1 MKMDLPL
8 EGTLR
13 PVLGA
18 VLLTLLPACDR
29 GDVGA
34 TALATPVPAQPAGR
48 GEDIKAK
55 PSAVQGCH
63 EQLLDQSTPSGR
75 VQVALCPRGD
85 GAELRFVHQYA
96 GKTEV
101 LAYAMSAHVGGAIVH
116 GEANLWSEHLVSVD
130 LAEERGGR
138 LVLGNFRDGRRVISS
153 IPYVT
158 ADEESL
164 VQEFRDGALYISTES
179 KGERRLT
186 EVEAGDDRGEFQP
199 ERVSC
204 EWGPPAGI
212 GHHLDLSLGTDGR
225 VIGVGYVGFTP
236 QHNGALTS
244 SSIDADPDDPETRWS
259 SDASETRI
267 ALLAAATD
275 GGSETETETKSEDSR
290 IRIRSESGKYTV
302 TFEINAS
309 NFCGHASAYARSITL
324 DPLSRVCE
332 SVELS
337 DD

>member
-8 EGTLR
+8 EGTL
-13 PVLGA
+13 PPLLGA
-18 VLLTLLPACDR
+18 VLLILLPACDR

-48 GEDIKAK
+48 GEEIKAT

-75 VQVALCPRGD
+75 VQVALCPRG
-85 GAELRFVHQYA
+85 GSAELRFVRQQA
-96 GKTEV
+96 GKTV
-101 LAYAMSAHVGGAIVH
+101 VRAYALNADVDGAIVH
-116 GEANLWSEHLVSVD
+116 SEANLWSDHLVSVD

-138 LVLGNFRDGRRVISS
+138 LVLGNFRDGTPVISS
-153 IPYVT
+153 VRYVT

-164 VQEFRDGALYISTES
+164 VQDFRDGALYISTES
-179 KGERRLT
+179 MGERRLT
-186 EVEAGDDRGEFQP
+186 QVEVGDDRGKFHP

-204 EWGPPAGI
+204 KWGPPAGI
-212 GHHLDLSLGTDGR
+212 RHHLDLSLATDGR

-244 SSIDADPDDPETRWS
+244 CSIDADRDDPETRWS

-267 ALLAAATD
+267 DLLAAGGDHAPD
-275 GGSETETETKSEDSR
+275 GEAEADDSR

-302 TFEINAS
+302 TFEMDAS
-309 NFCGHASAYARSITL
+309 SFCGHSSVHARSITL
-324 DPLSRVCE
+324 DPLSQVCE
-332 SVELS
+332 SVESS
-337 DD
+337 DG